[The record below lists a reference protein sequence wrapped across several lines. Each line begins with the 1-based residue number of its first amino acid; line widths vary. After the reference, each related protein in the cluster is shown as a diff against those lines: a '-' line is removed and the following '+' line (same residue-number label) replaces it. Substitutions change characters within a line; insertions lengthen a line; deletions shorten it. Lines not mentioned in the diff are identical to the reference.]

1 MKIITTV
8 HQKGGVGKSTLT
20 FNLANNLRRNAK
32 ICILDV
38 DYQGSLYE
46 TKEHSEIDTFH
57 ISELNEVRELDYDFA
72 FVDTPPYLFDGAED
86 LLKMS
91 DIIIVPIKAG
101 IYDTLSVKRT
111 IDQLKEFQCESKA
124 LIVFNMVKHST
135 TITQDIKEQV
145 NEFGIPI
152 SNNIIS
158 DLVSFTRSSLTKG
171 VEDSRTA
178 QKQLDELTKEIL
190 TKTLIKA

>member
-1 MKIITTV
+1 MKIITSV
-8 HQKGGVGKSTLT
+8 HQKEGVGKSTLT
-20 FNLANNLRRNAK
+20 FNLANNLRKNAK
-32 ICILDV
+32 ICIIDV

-46 TKEHSEIDTFH
+46 TKSLSEVDTFH
-57 ISELNEVRELDYDFA
+57 ISELQTAKDLQYDFA
-72 FVDTPPYLFDGAED
+72 FVDTPPYLFDGAKE
-86 LLKMS
+86 LLQMS

-101 IYDTLSVKRT
+101 IFDTLSVKRT
-111 IDQLKEFQCESKA
+111 IDQLKDFECEKNA

-135 TITQDIKEQV
+135 TLTEDIKEEV
-145 NEFGIPI
+145 KDFGIDV

-158 DLVSFTRSSLTKG
+158 DLVAFTRSSLTNG
-171 VEDSRTA
+171 VDDNKTA